1 MAFLKPCKL
10 LRHILINIFHPS
22 NSISNSIYY
31 LSGWSRQIWGL
42 SMEKNRGGQ
51 QRFKCHP
58 PPPQC
63 HQKGVELFS
72 QAGATHFHGWKHF
85 AWMDSP
91 VRYGPTPNRP
101 PLAINTRA
109 FPKSMQIC
117 HLIGTK
123 LKGQTLPK
131 ICKCKKSFY
140 FYRGLPRMAVMAQ
153 AIKDVWT
160 CLQQT
165 CFTPAQ
171 PRDEPIL
178 SMYNEDE

>member
-1 MAFLKPCKL
+1 MKGVIFTNHEFFWLKFEVYLWNRKEGA
-10 LRHILINIFHPS
+10 S
-22 NSISNSIYY
+22 NPLNAT
-31 LSGWSRQIWGL
+31 
-42 SMEKNRGGQ
+42 
-51 QRFKCHP
+51 P
-58 PPPQC
+58 PPC

-72 QAGATHFHGWKHF
+72 QAGATHFHGWKQF
-85 AWMDSP
+85 GWMDSP

-165 CFTPAQ
+165 CFAPAQ
-171 PRDEPIL
+171 GWANFIYVHWRRIKFNLYGSCKGFLAPQVL
-178 SMYNEDE
+178 